1 MRTVF
6 NAAFAV
12 FLLDQASKHLV
23 LHVLNLAERGG
34 IDVLPPLLNL
44 RMAWNRGI
52 NFGLFSGNADATR
65 WMLIAAAMAIVAWVA
80 WWMRSET
87 RPLARV
93 SAGLMIGGAIGN
105 VIDRVVHGAVVDF
118 INMSCCGIA
127 NPWSFNV
134 ADISIFAGAIGLIF
148 FATDANRKAPRP
160 D

>member
-6 NAAFAV
+6 NAAFIA

-65 WMLIAAAMAIVAWVA
+65 WILIAAAMAIVAWVV

-105 VIDRVVHGAVVDF
+105 VIDRVVYGAVVDF